1 VAATLSTCSRKNFA
15 VGGRLF
21 GEQTGKEGMQKGE
34 EGIQHAKET
43 GDNMLKRQACER
55 PKFFKSQNQ
64 PCRNQKD
71 VTASE
76 VSQRFL

>member
-1 VAATLSTCSRKNFA
+1 VDAFSESRQEKKA
-15 VGGRLF
+15 CR
-21 GEQTGKEGMQKGE
+21 KEKKAYSMLKRQ
-34 EGIQHAKET
+34 ET
-43 GDNMLKRQACER
+43 INMLKRQACER